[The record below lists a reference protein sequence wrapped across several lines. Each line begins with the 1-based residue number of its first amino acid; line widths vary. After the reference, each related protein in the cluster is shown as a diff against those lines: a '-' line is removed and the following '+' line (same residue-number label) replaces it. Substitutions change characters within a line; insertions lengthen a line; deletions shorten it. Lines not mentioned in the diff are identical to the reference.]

1 MPSDRSYGSI
11 LRTERE
17 RGGYDLTSMSRRL
30 HIRPDILQAIENCD
44 FDRMPARG
52 YSKNM
57 VRAYARALKL
67 DEQAI
72 TDMFLDEM
80 HMHEVGA
87 PRRSSAARGS
97 RGAQG
102 GAQPGS
108 RRQPSRQR
116 GRMEDSYDGRDGRM
130 RERPRSR
137 MQTRAGRDLVDP
149 NPTGRH
155 RPVRADED
163 DRRASAGR
171 MRGSQGR
178 RQEGGLGGK
187 VAMGLGAVVGSFAQG
202 RGRQE
207 AKVPRS
213 FSTIG
218 STPPYARGNAG
229 PAGAGGFAS
238 MNLPMIL
245 AVVAA
250 VVVLLI
256 VVVVISNGSKQASE
270 DVPNIPISG
279 LTDTSSPDDAPEMT
293 QVDTAPE
300 FAEFKYFIGSGDEAW
315 LEIYEDGSEEATL
328 AEVVEGPAEESFE
341 VRTSLTIKTGNPS
354 AVKLELD
361 GEQVEFEKP
370 SGSNVYS
377 YTVDFDKILEQWN
390 IDHGRAP
397 ASSSSSSSSSSKAK
411 SSGSKSSSDSS
422 SGSSS
427 SSSSSSRGSQSR

>member
-1 MPSDRSYGSI
+1 MPGDRSYGSI
-11 LRTERE
+11 LRSERE

-30 HIRPDILQAIENCD
+30 HIRPDILQAIENSD

-72 TDMFLDEM
+72 TGMFLDEM
-80 HMHEVGA
+80 HMHEVGS
-87 PRRSSAARGS
+87 PRRSSGS
-97 RGAQG
+97 RGSYGAGQG
-102 GAQPGS
+102 GA
-108 RRQPSRQR
+108 RRQPARQR
-116 GRMEDSYDGRDGRM
+116 SRMDDSYEGRE
-130 RERPRSR
+130 RERPRR
-137 MQTRAGRDLVDP
+137 AMQTRAGRDLVDP

-155 RPVRADED
+155 RPVRADEG
-163 DRRASAGR
+163 DRSAPGGR
-171 MRGSQGR
+171 TRGSRDR
-178 RQEGGLGGK
+178 RQEGGIGGRM
-187 VAMGLGAVVGSFAQG
+187 AMGLGAVVGSLSQG
-202 RGRQE
+202 GRRQD

-213 FSTIG
+213 FNTIG
-218 STPPYARGNAG
+218 STPPYARANAG
-229 PAGAGGFAS
+229 TQPGSGLAA

-270 DVPNIPISG
+270 DVPSIPISG
-279 LTDTSSPDDAPEMT
+279 LTDTSSPEDAPEAT
-293 QVDTAPE
+293 KVESAPE
-300 FAEFKYFIGSGDEAW
+300 FAEFKYYLGSGDEAW
-315 LEIYEDGSEEATL
+315 IEVYEDGSDTPSI
-328 AEVVEGPAEESFE
+328 AEVVEGPAEETYE
-341 VRTSLTIKTGNPS
+341 VRDTLTIKTGNPS

-361 GEQVEFEKP
+361 GEEVEFEKA

-377 YTVDFDKILEQWN
+377 YTVDFEVILEQWN
-390 IDHGRAP
+390 IDHGRA
-397 ASSSSSSSSSSKAK
+397 SSSSSSKAK
-411 SSGSKSSSDSS
+411 SSSSSSKSSSSKSSSSS